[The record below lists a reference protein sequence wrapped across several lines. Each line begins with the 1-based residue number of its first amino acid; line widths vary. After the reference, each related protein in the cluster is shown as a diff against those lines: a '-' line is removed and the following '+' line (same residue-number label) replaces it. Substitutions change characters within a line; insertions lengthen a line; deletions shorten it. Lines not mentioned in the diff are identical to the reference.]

1 MIAPSSVPMVWV
13 PVLPY
18 TLVAPGQ
25 SPALV
30 SLDHYEEAYSNRA
43 TIVLAAGSSLDPN
56 VSLLSPEQYLGVPIL
71 ISYGYFGTDGAFAG
85 SVDHGPLYVVRWDV
99 SSEEGVVLLT
109 FDCVSWWEFLEGSAM
124 WRDPRANLEPPPL
137 VWPRTTTILDI
148 VKARIEPRAPVFL
161 DEDDGIIATYAPY
174 IEAQQGDSVLA
185 FVRNMMNMT
194 ECAIS
199 IRPDG
204 FHIVRPDIDKPPHYT
219 YSTGGHTFYRVNRSN
234 RLIIPNTVYA
244 VEQTAAIGSKVK
256 HVGTAED
263 VDSLGKVGTI
273 ATFIVDSGIKSAAE
287 ASNRAGAWMRRQR
300 LKKWTG
306 NLRVPM
312 NPVQEI
318 YDVVEANDWRSGIAM
333 KGVVTRLHRHWSQ
346 GEYFL
351 DMSLGMWPVV
361 GLIAETGYH
370 APPIDSSSHVTSLPS
385 PQTPG
390 AIPGRRRKVLW
401 VIPDAATVGVYWVYV
416 DVTGADWYPRG
427 VRARANTSP
436 GTNPIDIDI
445 QYKPRIG
452 GDWTT
457 LFASGGNRLK
467 IQPGDNDDDETWE
480 LESGFVAAAPGQLRV
495 EILGVGASGDEG
507 ADLKV
512 ELDFETKIAGQ

>member
-43 TIVLAAGSSLDPN
+43 TIVLAAGSVLRPD
-56 VSLLSPEQYLGVPIL
+56 VVTLSPEQYLGLPIL
-71 ISYGYFGTDGAFAG
+71 ISYGYYDTDGAFVG
-85 SVDHGPLYVVRWDV
+85 SIDHGPLYVASWSVL
-99 SSEEGVVLLT
+99 SEEGIVLLT
-109 FDCVSWWEFLEGSAM
+109 FNCVSWWDFLEGSAM
-124 WRDPRANLEPPPL
+124 WRDPEANLEPPPL

-148 VKARIEPRAPVFL
+148 VKSRIEPRAAVFL
-161 DEDDGIIATYAPY
+161 DEDDGVIATYAPY
-174 IEAQQGDSVLA
+174 VEAQQGDSVLA
-185 FVRNMMNMT
+185 FVRNMMSMT
-194 ECAIS
+194 ECAIR

-204 FHIVRPDIDKPPHYT
+204 YHIVRPRVRQPPHYT
-219 YSTGGHTFYRVNRSN
+219 YSSGGHPFYKASQSN
-234 RLIIPNTVYA
+234 RLIIPNVVYA
-244 VEQTAAIGSKVK
+244 VEQPHAIGSKVK

-263 VDSLGKVGTI
+263 TVSLSKLGII
-273 ATFIVDSGIKSAAE
+273 ATFIVDSSIKSTAE
-287 ASNRAGAWMRRQR
+287 ASNRAGAWMKRMQM
-300 LKKWTG
+300 KQWTG
-306 NLRVPM
+306 TLRVPM
-312 NPVQEI
+312 NPAQEM
-318 YDVVEANDWRSGIAM
+318 YDVVEVSDWRSQM
-333 KGVVTRLHRHWSQ
+333 SMQGVVTRLHRHWSQ
-346 GEYFL
+346 GEYYL
-351 DMSLGMWPVV
+351 SMELGMWPVV
-361 GLIAETGYH
+361 GLMAETGYPG
-370 APPIDSSSHVTSLPS
+370 PPMDAASGVTATPS

-390 AIPGRRRKVLW
+390 AIPGRRRKALW

-495 EILGVGASGDEG
+495 EILGIGASGDEG